1 MIAALFTRPEP
12 TVIDLYLAATA
23 NGLRA
28 AVAMAECGLDFTAHR
43 IDLMKGEQRSPE
55 FLKLNPAA
63 QIPVMVDH
71 DGPGGAP
78 LTVAQSGAIMLYC
91 AEKTGR
97 FLPAA
102 LDRRA
107 EVLEWF
113 MMGATDVAATSGA
126 IFQLDVRAPEKVEAI
141 TQHFRKRLLG
151 FFAVADARLA
161 GHEFLAGEV
170 SLADFML
177 YPNYHARKALIDAA
191 GGFAHLHRWGA
202 AMAARP
208 GVAKGMAAAA

>member
-1 MIAALFTRPEP
+1 M
-12 TVIDLYLAATA
+12 IDLYLAATA

-28 AVAMAECGLDFTAHR
+28 AVTMAECDLAFTAHR
-43 IDLMKGEQRSPE
+43 IDLAKGEQRSPA

-63 QIPVMVDH
+63 QIPVMVDQ
-71 DGPGGAP
+71 DGPGGKP
-78 LTVAQSGAIMLYC
+78 LTLAQSGAIMLYC

-97 FLPAA
+97 FLPADLA
-102 LDRRA
+102 RRA

-141 TQHFRKRLLG
+141 TDHFRKRLLG

-161 GHEFLAGEV
+161 DRAFLAGEV

-191 GGFAHLHRWGA
+191 GGFANLHRWGTA
-202 AMAARP
+202 LAARP
-208 GVAKGMAAAA
+208 GVAKGMSVAS

>member
-1 MIAALFTRPEP
+1 MMRISHSSMEP
-12 TVIDLYLAATA
+12 AVIDLYLAPTA

-28 AVAMAECGLDFTAHR
+28 AVALAECGLEFTAHR
-43 IDLMKGEQRSPE
+43 IDLMKGEQRAPA
-55 FLKLNPAA
+55 FLAINPAA

-71 DGPGGAP
+71 HGPGGAP

-97 FLPAA
+97 FLPADLA
-102 LDRRA
+102 RRA
-107 EVLEWF
+107 RVLEWF

-141 TQHFRKRLLG
+141 TNHFRNRLLG

-191 GGFAHLHRWGA
+191 GGFASLHRWGA

-208 GVAKGMAAAA
+208 GVAKGMAAGG